1 MLTFL
6 DAHVECNEG
15 WLQPLL
21 SRIADDRS
29 VIAVPL
35 IDTIS
40 SSDYSYQYGETIT
53 ITGFR
58 WTLIFNWYVTEWIRM
73 LNVLVLLFIS
83 QVSGSSQRAFA
94 NV

>member
-21 SRIADDRS
+21 ARITDDRS

-35 IDTIS
+35 IDTIAS
-40 SSDYSYQYGETIT
+40 ADMSYQYGEEIT
-53 ITGFR
+53 ISGFR
-58 WTLIFNWYVTEWIRM
+58 WNLIYNW
-73 LNVLVLLFIS
+73 
-83 QVSGSSQRAFA
+83 
-94 NV
+94 